1 MDDRLKETLSAM
13 MDDQAD
19 ELAVRRVLSH
29 DDQGAV
35 HRQWQRWQ
43 QIRDV
48 LHDAPGTLA
57 SGSLQV
63 DVRAAVRSSLTDAEP
78 DETSGHSAPA
88 GAVSIRTRSRRHE
101 RWRWSAVAMIGLG
114 VLLGFGAGTGW
125 DNLSGLNGDE
135 WVSIQTGAP
144 LHREQAM
151 PEVVLQR
158 LDQRQWEQLNRYLLE
173 HAQNNG
179 LGSGQ
184 GALGYARVASVT
196 GSGY

>member
-1 MDDRLKETLSAM
+1 MDDRLRETLSAM

-29 DDQGAV
+29 DDQAAV

-43 QIRDV
+43 QIRDI
-48 LHDAPGTLA
+48 LHDAPGA
-57 SGSLQV
+57 GGAGSLQV
-63 DVRAAVRSSLTDAEP
+63 DVRAAVHSSLAGLDPSPAENA
-78 DETSGHSAPA
+78 GKQPA
-88 GAVSIRTRSRRHE
+88 GSDAVRARRHE

-125 DNLSGLNGDE
+125 DTLSGPHGDQ
-135 WVSIQTGAP
+135 WVPIQAGTQV
-144 LHREQAM
+144 RVEQDM

-158 LDQRQWEQLNRYLLE
+158 LDERQWEQLNRYLLE